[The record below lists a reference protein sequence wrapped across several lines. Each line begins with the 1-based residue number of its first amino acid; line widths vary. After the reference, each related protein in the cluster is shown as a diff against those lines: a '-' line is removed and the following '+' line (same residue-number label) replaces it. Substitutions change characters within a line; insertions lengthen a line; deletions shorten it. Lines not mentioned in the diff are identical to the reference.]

1 MSETRGNRSRGIN
14 VWKWAFFI
22 FLVLIVSV
30 LFWIGWQLR
39 PTEESTQ
46 SIGTEEFVPVEGDE
60 LVFEMTSNRQQLN
73 RVVNLYLSSELGEDF
88 SGYAFTVDENVE
100 LSGIFQVF
108 NFDVDFSLYMD
119 PYVMEDGNLQLR
131 ATSIQ
136 LGAFELPT
144 GLAMNVISQ
153 QLDLPEWVRI
163 NSEEQI
169 ILVALNEFE
178 LENGASLR
186 MNRIDLEADD
196 ITIDIVL
203 PEEAVR

>member
-1 MSETRGNRSRGIN
+1 MSETRGNRSRETSG
-14 VWKWAFFI
+14 WKWAFFI
-22 FLVLIVSV
+22 LLVLVGSIV
-30 LFWIGWQLR
+30 FWIGWQLR
-39 PTEESTQ
+39 PTEQSTQ
-46 SIGTEEFVPVEGDE
+46 SIRTEGTAVAEGDE
-60 LVFEMTSNRQQLN
+60 LVFELTSNRQQLN
-73 RVVNLYLSSELGEDF
+73 QVVNVYLSRELGDDF
-88 SGYAFTVDENVE
+88 SGYTFTIDENVE
-100 LSGIFQVF
+100 LSGTIQVV

-119 PYVMEDGNLQLR
+119 PFVMEDGNLQLR

-153 QLDLPEWVRI
+153 QLELPDWVRI

-169 ILVALNEFE
+169 ILVALSEFR
-178 LENGASLR
+178 LGNGARLR

-203 PEEAVR
+203 PDEAIR

>member
-30 LFWIGWQLR
+30 LLWIGWQLR

-100 LSGIFQVF
+100 LSGIIQVF

>member
-14 VWKWAFFI
+14 IWKWAFFI

-30 LFWIGWQLR
+30 LLWIGWQLR

-100 LSGIFQVF
+100 LSGIIQVF